1 MITVDKGA
9 LPLTPK
15 GKKGFRHHYFR
26 ANHKVRSGRKND
38 LRLPLRWN
46 PYMIFIDTGNPE
58 PMIEALTLIK
68 DKLPKRTNEV
78 NL

>member
-1 MITVDKGA
+1 
-9 LPLTPK
+9 
-15 GKKGFRHHYFR
+15 
-26 ANHKVRSGRKND
+26 
-38 LRLPLRWN
+38 
-46 PYMIFIDTGNPE
+46 MIFIDTGNPE